1 MKTSHTHEELHVAR
15 GSNSPARCPTPRQL
29 WPTQYKLVRIGLAT
43 CSAPIRTNSIACETQ
58 PQIVSHDRMQS
69 LQHCTSLHS
78 ARGRH
83 AASDRNEVVVVVVR
97 RFPLPRQEDFLR
109 RQDGRHFTFN
119 EWFSASECASLVE
132 SSSHKIQ
139 DQVSDSATFGLDDM
153 DCARLLSL
161 VSAPHARFSLWE
173 RLSF

>member
-1 MKTSHTHEELHVAR
+1 MPSSIKTSSGSSESFSFSLCILRDSYVGNTSLHV
-15 GSNSPARCPTPRQL
+15 
-29 WPTQYKLVRIGLAT
+29 
-43 CSAPIRTNSIACETQ
+43 
-58 PQIVSHDRMQS
+58 
-69 LQHCTSLHS
+69 LQHCRSLHS

-109 RQDGRHFTFN
+109 RQDGRHFTFS

-139 DQVSDSATFGLDDM
+139 DQVSDSATYGLDM
-153 DCARLLSL
+153 DCAHLLSL

-173 RLSF
+173 RLSFLIVSFVDHYR